1 MPTTIRQQIIDA
13 VAARFATILTSG
25 GYQTDIGARVTQWN
39 VKSIDERSVRGID
52 IMDVEEETTD
62 QVTRHQDHTLTM
74 WAVVHAKESDSTAS
88 YLRNA
93 IADVWRAIGTD
104 RRWSTLAR
112 DTLPIKSE
120 MLFNQAGQLNGAARI
135 QFKILYRTAT
145 YNPFSQSI

>member
-1 MPTTIRQQIIDA
+1 MPTSIRQQIINEIA
-13 VAARFATILTSG
+13 TRFALIRSTSS
-25 GYQTDIGARVTQWN
+25 YQTDIGARVTQWN
-39 VKSIDERSVRGID
+39 VNPIDERTLHGVD
-52 IMDVEEETTD
+52 IMDVEEDTTD
-62 QVTRHQDHTLTM
+62 QVTRHQDHTLTI
-74 WAVVHAKESDSTAS
+74 WAVIHAKQGADTAA

-93 IADVWRAIGTD
+93 IADIWTAIGTD

-135 QFKILYRTAT
+135 QFKVIYRTAT